1 MLPSCCSHTRKMLQR
16 MGARW
21 EMLAQRCVMLVSSLI
36 LTVSDPVTPGQPSF
50 LKVSSGTNPSMVG
63 LQPLPKPRFLISTF
77 YQTWQQSLNHS
88 FSWSQFLPLNGT
100 GVTLCSF
107 CPHLHK
113 PGPCILGG
121 WPHCGEWTSFGTVI
135 APQDSFRYILLYSLK
150 TVLFSRARVGSA
162 SA

>member
-1 MLPSCCSHTRKMLQR
+1 MLMLPSCCSHTRKMLQR

-100 GVTLCSF
+100 
-107 CPHLHK
+107 
-113 PGPCILGG
+113 
-121 WPHCGEWTSFGTVI
+121 
-135 APQDSFRYILLYSLK
+135 YSLFLLPALAQARP
-150 TVLFSRARVGSA
+150 VHSRWLAPLWGMDFLWHSDC
-162 SA
+162 SPGFFPIHSTL